1 MLRLSLSEALSQLKN
16 NRLKFIERLRI
27 SSLCKEF
34 GLKGRKRL
42 LTPEITI
49 ELFFLQILDG
59 NTAINGIIRFSKKVF
74 TASAYCQARS
84 KLPVELFKTLLAQM
98 TKNQSAMKTWLG
110 RRLLLVDGSTF
121 SMSDTAELMEH
132 FGQPSGQ
139 KEGCGFPMAHFLAI
153 MHAGS
158 GLIQE
163 LLPGKL
169 FTSDLTS
176 FVKLHS
182 SLKKADV
189 VVGDRGFCSYVN
201 FWLLIAREVDAVF
214 RMHQRRKFSLDN
226 SGSKK
231 SSIIRKKLGV
241 DDQLVTWFKPEK
253 PPLWM
258 SQEQYKEIPEQ
269 VILRELR
276 YVVKQKGF
284 RVEEI
289 VIVTTLLN
297 AESFSK
303 EAIEEVYQQRWQI
316 ETNFGH
322 LKTTMKMDVV
332 RCKSVDGVLRELYG
346 FAIIYNVLCSIMI
359 QAADQ
364 IGCCI
369 RRISFID
376 TIRWLLA
383 ACRDKIELSILTN
396 PLRPGRVEPRAIK
409 RRPKPYD
416 LLTKPRQTLIKQA
429 LNA

>member
-1 MLRLSLSEALSQLKN
+1 
-16 NRLKFIERLRI
+16 
-27 SSLCKEF
+27 
-34 GLKGRKRL
+34 
-42 LTPEITI
+42 
-49 ELFFLQILDG
+49 
-59 NTAINGIIRFSKKVF
+59 
-74 TASAYCQARS
+74 
-84 KLPVELFKTLLAQM
+84 M

-383 ACRDKIELSILTN
+383 TRRDKIELSILTN

-416 LLTKPRQTLIKQA
+416 LLTKPRQMIIKQA
-429 LNA
+429 LND